1 MDPRTG
7 LKSKEN
13 PKPRWCP
20 GGGRGFGGVH
30 MPRRFR
36 QRHAVRCPV
45 CDRKIRM
52 HFRRI
57 PPHKTTRNPRALSL
71 SRIKATVPRMEMLRL
86 IRNKKRG

>member
-7 LKSKEN
+7 VKPKEN

-30 MPRRFR
+30 MPRRYR
-36 QRHAVRCPV
+36 KRHNVRCPV
-45 CDRKIRM
+45 CDRQIRM

-57 PPHKTTRNPRALSL
+57 PPHKATGNPRTLALQ
-71 SRIKATVPRMEMLRL
+71 RIKATKPRSYMLNL